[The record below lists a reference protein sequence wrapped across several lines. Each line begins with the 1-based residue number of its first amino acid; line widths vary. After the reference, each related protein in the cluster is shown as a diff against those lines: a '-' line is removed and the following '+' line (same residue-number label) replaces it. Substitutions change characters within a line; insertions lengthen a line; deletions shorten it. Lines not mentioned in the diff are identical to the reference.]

1 MDLETI
7 IDSMTCHRICKTD
20 TNFWTHQNCTETKQ
34 THLLA
39 KQSDI
44 LKSYYVYKSLLNGM
58 QESQS
63 SAAELLSSTQEAL
76 GSVPE
81 L

>member
-1 MDLETI
+1 
-7 IDSMTCHRICKTD
+7 
-20 TNFWTHQNCTETKQ
+20 
-34 THLLA
+34 
-39 KQSDI
+39 
-44 LKSYYVYKSLLNGM
+44 M

-81 L
+81 LWKQGVGNDR